1 MGLRL
6 VVVSKTSTVLIRLKA
21 KIAAACLS
29 TVCTTTSVAAA
40 ASAAAGPHLSLEEG
54 PLQGLSLRL
63 LLRLQGLWVEVLLQ
77 LGCHWGSC

>member
-6 VVVSKTSTVLIRLKA
+6 VVVSKASTVLIRLKA

-29 TVCTTTSVAAA
+29 TVCATTNV
-40 ASAAAGPHLSLEEG
+40 ASAAADPHLSLEEG